1 MHFIPYFYKNNQLIM
16 RQLYL
21 LIPIFLFWGC
31 HYVSPRTGGVVDYS
45 PDVVY
50 TSRDSL
56 MFEDWAKR
64 YLSAPETDT
73 SWSNLLPAI
82 GRQFL
87 GTPYVAKTLEV
98 PCDEHLVVNL
108 REMDCTTFL
117 EYVLAM
123 GTIVRHEELNWN
135 AFCNALVRIRY
146 RDGRVKGYASRLHYF
161 TEWMHHN
168 QLRLVSDSLGDA
180 VLDTKVGFM
189 SQNPQYYRQLK
200 EDTTLINAI
209 RYTEQQIA
217 GYNMK
222 FITKEHLP
230 LVAHNI
236 RNGDI
241 IAFVSSVSGLDVS
254 HTALALWVDGDL
266 HLLHASTRQDRVEVS
281 PASLTVYLK
290 GMSTVTG
297 ILVGRLP

>member
-1 MHFIPYFYKNNQLIM
+1 M
-16 RQLYL
+16 RQLSL
-21 LIPIFLFWGC
+21 LISIFIFWGC
-31 HYVSPRTGGVVDYS
+31 HHASSRTGGLVDHS
-45 PDVVY
+45 SDIIC
-50 TSRDSL
+50 TSQDSL
-56 MFEDWAKR
+56 IFEDWAKS
-64 YLSAPETDT
+64 YQSAPETDP

-98 PCDEHLVVNL
+98 PGNEHLVVNL

-123 GTIVRHEELNWN
+123 ATIVRHEELNWN
-135 AFCNALVRIRY
+135 AFCDALVRIRY
-146 RDGRVKGYASRLHYF
+146 RNGRVEGFPSRLHYF

-168 QLRLVSDSLGDA
+168 NLLLISDSLGDA
-180 VLDTKVGFM
+180 ALNTNVDFM
-189 SQNPQYYRQLK
+189 SRNPQYYRQLK
-200 EDTTLINAI
+200 DDTTLIKAI
-209 RYTEQQIA
+209 RNTEQHIA
-217 GYNMK
+217 GYNMR
-222 FITKEHLP
+222 FITRDHLP
-230 LVAHNI
+230 LVANYI

-266 HLLHASTRQDRVEVS
+266 HLLHASTRQNRVEVS
-281 PASLTVYLK
+281 PVSLTVYLE

-297 ILVGRLP
+297 ILIGRMP